1 MVELL
6 IGAGAS
12 INWSPPVAVASA
24 PTGPKPKFGT
34 TPLLNAIDMCDQY
47 RGTDQVVGLTVL
59 QALLIAGA
67 DLSQGG
73 WRSRGSMYSHIGSL
87 HLVWYTPRSWF
98 ELLAGTEGEIGI
110 EAADLIEELFR
121 RHATHR
127 AALRILGNTELP
139 AGFVSE
145 AVHVYAGLPE
155 RGDYYYDDQFGTPAQ
170 TGTSRPGP
178 RRQAQQQSD
187 ELRMSSTV
195 SEMEA
200 IRRMF
205 EPRHHKEVR
214 E

>member
-98 ELLAGTEGEIGI
+98 ELLAGTAGEIGI
-110 EAADLIEELFR
+110 EAADLIEVTTHALGLFELSHVRVSAQSAPGTLKTHQNPFVTTITAAWFR
-121 RHATHR
+121 SCSGAT
-127 AALRILGNTELP
+127 
-139 AGFVSE
+139 
-145 AVHVYAGLPE
+145 
-155 RGDYYYDDQFGTPAQ
+155 
-170 TGTSRPGP
+170 P
-178 RRQAQQQSD
+178 R
-187 ELRMSSTV
+187 TV
-195 SEMEA
+195 LLCAS
-200 IRRMF
+200 
-205 EPRHHKEVR
+205 
-214 E
+214 